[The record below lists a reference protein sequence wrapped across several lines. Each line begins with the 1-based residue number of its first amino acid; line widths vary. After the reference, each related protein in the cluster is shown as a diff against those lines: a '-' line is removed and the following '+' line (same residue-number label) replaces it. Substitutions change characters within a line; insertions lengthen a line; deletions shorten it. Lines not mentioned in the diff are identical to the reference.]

1 MRHYDRFIPGE
12 EIADVKQ
19 WQFGA
24 IDTTAQL
31 LAARAK
37 ASEDQ
42 EAQAKAEVDQ
52 QQAYQAGYAEGVV
65 QGRAQAQL
73 ELQQQMQDFMNTQA
87 QAAGQRLSQLFES
100 AQDQLA
106 QAEQAMAQEVL
117 ALACE
122 LARQVLRH
130 ELTVNPTVVM
140 PVLTEAIDLLGA
152 DHKTAVVKLHPQD
165 LEALGEQIHASFN
178 GLNLSVRADPDVL
191 PGGCLVESAGT
202 VVDGTVQKR
211 WRRAVATLGLSS
223 QWEEPGESR

>member
-1 MRHYDRFIPGE
+1 MRQYDRFIPGE

-24 IDTTAQL
+24 IDSTAQL
-31 LAARAK
+31 LAAQAK

-42 EAQAKAEVDQ
+42 QAQAKAEIDQ
-52 QQAYQAGYAEGVV
+52 QQAYQAGHAEGVV

-73 ELQQQMQDFMNTQA
+73 ELQQQMQDFMQTQA
-87 QAAGQRLSQLFES
+87 QAAGQRLGQLFES
-100 AQDQLA
+100 AQEQLA

-152 DHKTAVVKLHPQD
+152 EHKTAVVKLHPQD
-165 LEALGEQIHASFN
+165 LEALGDQIQANFS
-178 GLNLSVRADPDVL
+178 GLGLSVRADPDIL

-202 VVDGTVQKR
+202 VVDGTLQKR
-211 WRRAVATLGLSS
+211 WQRVVATLGLSS
-223 QWEEPGESR
+223 QWEVAGEPR